1 MTVNYTTNLAL
12 GQPVTGTE
20 SGTWGDDVN
29 NSVTSYLDIAIAG
42 GLAITITTADVTLA
56 NTLGDSSATNISS
69 TTAQYAIL
77 NISGAKTAARNL
89 NLPISSKWYIIN
101 NSAATGGFALTV
113 RGVTPTTGIT
123 LVDGE
128 KAVVAWNG
136 SDYVKI
142 ASSVLT
148 NFTGILPVANGGTG
162 LTAGTSGGVLY
173 YSAAGT
179 LASSTLLT
187 QYGVIYGGGS
197 GAAPV
202 ATAAGTTGQVLTATT
217 GSAPSWAA
225 PATNGTVTS
234 VGWTGGI
241 VSIATATTTPAFTI
255 AGTSGGIPYFSSGTT
270 WATSAALAANSIVL
284 GGGAGAAPAT
294 TTTGTGVVTA
304 LGTNVG
310 SAGAVVVN
318 GGALG
323 TPSSGTVTNLTGTA
337 SININGTV
345 GATTAN
351 TGKFTSITNTGLTTG
366 RVVYTTTGGLQTS
379 SANLLYSGTDLT
391 VYDITVGR
399 GGSGVYTDTAV
410 GNAAL
415 SLSGGNNTSIGA
427 FTLNGQS
434 ATGNANTAVG
444 AYAMFFNDTGS
455 KNTAIGVNALYTNTT
470 GSYNVAIGGVALDS
484 CNGSGNTAINPY
496 TSTGSNS
503 PVFSITSQ
511 DNRISMGSTAVTN
524 AYIQVAWTVV
534 SDARDKTD
542 FAEMPHGLD
551 FVNKLKPTAYRYKEN
566 REAIEGHGPL
576 RYGFKAQDVLALE
589 GDTPVIVDADN
600 PEKLYFN
607 DQSMIAVLVKAI
619 QELKAEFDAYK
630 LTHP

>member
-29 NSVTSYLDIAIAG
+29 NSITSYLDIAVAG
-42 GLAITITTADVTLA
+42 GLAITITTADVTLT
-56 NTLGDSSATNISS
+56 NTQGTSSATNIGS

-89 NLPISSKWYIIN
+89 NLPVTSKWYIIN

-162 LTAGTSGGVLY
+162 L
-173 YSAAGT
+173 
-179 LASSTLLT
+179 SS
-187 QYGVIYGGGS
+187 
-197 GAAPV
+197 
-202 ATAAGTTGQVLTATT
+202 
-217 GSAPSWAA
+217 
-225 PATNGTVTS
+225 
-234 VGWTGGI
+234 
-241 VSIATATTTPAFTI
+241 
-255 AGTSGGIPYFSSGTT
+255 GTSGGIPYYSATGTI
-270 WATSAALAANSIVL
+270 ASSAALTLNAIVL
-284 GGGAGAAPAT
+284 GGGPSGAAPAT
-294 TTTGTGVVTA
+294 TATGTGVVTAIGNAVNQTSGLVTQTATLTASALLIGGGASTGIASTTTGTGVVTA
-304 LGTNVG
+304 LGVNVG

-399 GGSGVYTDTAV
+399 GGSGLYTDTAV

-444 AYAMFFNDTGS
+444 AYAMLFNDTGS
-455 KNTAIGVNALYTNTT
+455 KNTAIGANALYTNTT
-470 GSYNVAIGGVALDS
+470 GSYNVAIGGVALYS
-484 CNGSGNTAINPY
+484 STGSGNTAINPY

-503 PVFSITSQ
+503 PAFSITSQ

-566 REAIEGHGPL
+566 REATEGHGPL

>member
-29 NSVTSYLDIAIAG
+29 NSVTSYLDIAVAG
-42 GLAITITTADVTLA
+42 GLAITITTADVTLT
-56 NTLGDSSATNISS
+56 NTQGTSSATNIGS

-89 NLPISSKWYIIN
+89 NLPVTSKWYIIN

-162 LTAGTSGGVLY
+162 L
-173 YSAAGT
+173 
-179 LASSTLLT
+179 SS
-187 QYGVIYGGGS
+187 
-197 GAAPV
+197 
-202 ATAAGTTGQVLTATT
+202 
-217 GSAPSWAA
+217 
-225 PATNGTVTS
+225 
-234 VGWTGGI
+234 
-241 VSIATATTTPAFTI
+241 
-255 AGTSGGIPYFSSGTT
+255 GTSGGIPYYSATGTL
-270 WATSAALAANSIVL
+270 ASSAALTLNAIVL
-284 GGGAGAAPAT
+284 GGGPSGAAPAT
-294 TTTGTGVVTA
+294 TATGAGVVTAIGNAVNQTSGLVTQTATLTASALLIGGGASTGIASTTTGTGVVTA
-304 LGTNVG
+304 LGVNVG

-444 AYAMFFNDTGS
+444 AYAMLFNDTGS
-455 KNTAIGVNALYTNTT
+455 KNTAIGANALYTNTT
-470 GSYNVAIGGVALDS
+470 GSYNVAIGGVALYS
-484 CNGSGNTAINPY
+484 STGSGNTAINPY

-503 PVFSITSQ
+503 PAFSITSQ

-566 REAIEGHGPL
+566 REATEGHGPL